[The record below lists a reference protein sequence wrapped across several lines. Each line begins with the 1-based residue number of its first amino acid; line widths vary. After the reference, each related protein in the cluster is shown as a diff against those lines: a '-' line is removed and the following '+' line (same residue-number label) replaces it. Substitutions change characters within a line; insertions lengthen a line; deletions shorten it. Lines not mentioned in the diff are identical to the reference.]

1 MSGPLQGYRILDLTT
16 VFLGPYAAQILG
28 DLGAEVIKVETPEGD
43 IVRGIEPSRNPGMGS
58 AFLSANRNK
67 RGLALDLK
75 KPAGRDAFLK
85 LVAGSDA
92 LVSSVRPAGLERLGL
107 GYEDCR
113 RVNPKIVYC
122 NIVGFGQD
130 GPYAAKPAYDDI
142 IQGLS
147 GMAAA
152 QAATTGE
159 PRYVNQP
166 ICDKITSQVSV
177 YAVVAA
183 LLHRERTGE
192 GQQVEVPMLETLVG
206 FNMLEHQA
214 GTVFDPPLGG
224 PGYTRV
230 LAPFR
235 RPYATADGYVCV
247 LPYSTK
253 QWRAFLSIVGR
264 EDLYDDPRIT
274 DPKTRSEKVG
284 EMYEIVAEAVKD
296 RGTDELLAAVEEAD
310 VPAGKVNMLDEI
322 ADDPH
327 LAAVGFFQ
335 HYDHPTEGRV
345 RHTGIPV
352 KFGAGPCDVRCLAPN
367 LGEHSREVLL
377 EAGLSDDEIDA
388 LVADGVA
395 VDGGRGE

>member
-1 MSGPLQGYRILDLTT
+1 
-16 VFLGPYAAQILG
+16 
-28 DLGAEVIKVETPEGD
+28 
-43 IVRGIEPSRNPGMGS
+43 
-58 AFLSANRNK
+58 
-67 RGLALDLK
+67 
-75 KPAGRDAFLK
+75 
-85 LVAGSDA
+85 
-92 LVSSVRPAGLERLGL
+92 
-107 GYEDCR
+107 
-113 RVNPKIVYC
+113 
-122 NIVGFGQD
+122 
-130 GPYAAKPAYDDI
+130 
-142 IQGLS
+142 
-147 GMAAA
+147 
-152 QAATTGE
+152 
-159 PRYVNQP
+159 QP

-235 RPYATADGYVCV
+235 RPYATADGYVCI

-253 QWRAFLSIVGR
+253 QWRAFLSVVGR
-264 EDLYDDPRIT
+264 EDLHDDPRIT
-274 DPKTRSEKVG
+274 DPKVRSEKVG
-284 EMYEIVAEAVKD
+284 EMYEILAEAVKD

-327 LAAVGFFQ
+327 IAAVGFFQ
-335 HYDHPTEGRV
+335 HHDHPTEGRV

-352 KFGAGPCDVRCLAPN
+352 KFSAGPCDVRRLAPN

-377 EAGLSDDEIDA
+377 EAGLSNDEIDA
-388 LVADGVA
+388 LVSDGVA
-395 VDGGRGE
+395 VDGGRGG

>member
-28 DLGAEVIKVETPEGD
+28 DLGAEVIKIETPEGD
-43 IVRGIEPSRNPGMGS
+43 IVRGIEPSRTPGMGS

-67 RGLALDLK
+67 RSLALDLK
-75 KPAGRDAFLK
+75 APAGRDAFLK
-85 LVAGSDA
+85 LVAGADA
-92 LVSSVRPAGLERLGL
+92 LVSSVRPAALERLGL

-113 RVNPKIVYC
+113 AVNPKIVYC

-214 GTVFDPPLGG
+214 GTVFDPPIGG
-224 PGYTRV
+224 AGYTRV

-235 RPYATADGYVCV
+235 RPHATADGYVCI

-253 QWRAFLSIVGR
+253 QWRAFFSVVGR
-264 EDLYDDPRIT
+264 EDLHDDPRIT
-274 DPKTRSEKVG
+274 DPKMRSEKVG

-296 RGTDELLAAVEEAD
+296 RGTDELLAAVEAAD

-327 LAAVGFFQ
+327 IAAVGFFE
-335 HYDHPTEGRV
+335 HHDHPTEGRI

-352 KFGAGPCDVRCLAPN
+352 KFAAAPCDVRRLAPN

-395 VDGGRGE
+395 VDGG